1 MARKMTVVTLN
12 AIVVTPKALE
22 NLCASIFRSLSI
34 IQDVNSLIYKQVIY
48 IYTHAHIYSL

>member
-1 MARKMTVVTLN
+1 MARKMMVVTLN

-22 NLCASIFRSLSI
+22 NLCASIFQSLSI